1 VNGLI
6 WGLVGFAAGA
16 AAVFLLLRRRPALEP
31 VRAAD
36 TPQENAP
43 ALSVVEGE
51 GDALPDRPIAAAPP
65 APHLLTLIVQAL
77 REPLRELKRAQAPE
91 EAIAKLERVAWQAR
105 MLVAR
110 PRAMRALPT
119 SPLSLLQEAAEQVPL
134 LRDGRVGA
142 SWSVLNR
149 QPAHVDPER
158 MRAVFRELLATGSA
172 EAGERGR
179 MGIRI
184 LPGSE
189 PGYPVQIEIEI
200 GRRGTEVEP
209 LALLVARHIV
219 ETQDGRLDVDG
230 AVTRIHLRS
239 APAAEPVAS
248 VA

>member
-6 WGLVGFAAGA
+6 WGLLGFAAGA
-16 AAVFLLLRRRPALEP
+16 VVAFVLLQRRSQGEVRAPAEP
-31 VRAAD
+31 VPEGAHALAMVAA
-36 TPQENAP
+36 E
-43 ALSVVEGE
+43 VEGPPE
-51 GDALPDRPIAAAPP
+51 RALGAVPP
-65 APHLLTLIVQAL
+65 PPHLLALLAQAL
-77 REPLRELKRAQAPE
+77 REPLRELKRAQASE
-91 EAIAKLERVAWQAR
+91 EVIAKLERVAWQAR
-105 MLVAR
+105 MLVSR
-110 PRAMRALPT
+110 PRPMRALPS

-158 MRAVFRELLATGSA
+158 MRAVFRELLTTGSA

-189 PGYPVQIEIEI
+189 PGYPVQIELEI

-219 ETQDGRLDVDG
+219 ETQGGRLDVDG

-239 APAAEPVAS
+239 APPAEPVAS

>member
-1 VNGLI
+1 VNELI
-6 WGLVGFAAGA
+6 WGLLGFAAGV
-16 AAVFLLLRRRPALEP
+16 AVGFFLLRRRQAAQAVSTRPAP
-31 VRAAD
+31 GVA
-36 TPQENAP
+36 AP
-43 ALSVVEGE
+43 ALAVVETEAEEPSARESG
-51 GDALPDRPIAAAPP
+51 AAPVP
-65 APHLLTLIVQAL
+65 PHLLALIGQAL
-77 REPLRELKRAQAPE
+77 REPLRELKRAGAPGE
-91 EAIAKLERVAWQAR
+91 VVAKLERVAWQAR
-105 MLVAR
+105 MLVSR
-110 PRAMRALPT
+110 PRPMRALPS
-119 SPLSLLQEAAEQVPL
+119 SPLALLQEAAEQVPL

-184 LPGSE
+184 LPGGE
-189 PGYPVQIEIEI
+189 PGFPVQIEIEI

-219 ETQDGRLDVDG
+219 QSQGGRLEVDG

-239 APAAEPVAS
+239 APAEPVAS

>member
-1 VNGLI
+1 VSGLI
-6 WGLVGFAAGA
+6 FGLVGFAAGA
-16 AAVFLLLRRRPALEP
+16 GVVYLALWRRPAGEG
-31 VRAAD
+31 AAA
-36 TPQENAP
+36 PQVSDEVAP
-43 ALSVVEGE
+43 ALSVVEAPAE
-51 GDALPDRPIAAAPP
+51 AQQGDPTAP
-65 APHLLTLIVQAL
+65 APHLLTLIGQAL
-77 REPLRELKRAQAPE
+77 REPLRDLKRADAPT

-110 PRAMRALPT
+110 PRPMRALPS

-134 LRDGRVGA
+134 LRDGKVGA

-158 MRAVFRELLATGSA
+158 MRAVFRELLTTGSA

-179 MGIRI
+179 VGIRI
-184 LPGSE
+184 LQGIE
-189 PGYPVQIEIEI
+189 TGYPVQIEIEI

-209 LALLVARHIV
+209 LALIVARHIV
-219 ETQDGRLDVDG
+219 ETQGGRLDVDG

-239 APAAEPVAS
+239 APAEPIAS